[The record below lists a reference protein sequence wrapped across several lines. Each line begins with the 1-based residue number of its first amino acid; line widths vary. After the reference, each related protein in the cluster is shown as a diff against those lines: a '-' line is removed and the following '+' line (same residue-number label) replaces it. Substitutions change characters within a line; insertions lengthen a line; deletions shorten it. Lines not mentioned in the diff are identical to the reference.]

1 MIKICC
7 IKFSKNNKSSFKGRV
22 FLAIGMRGQSIMTK
36 KVWGWGSGEA
46 AHTKCAT
53 KKQK

>member
-7 IKFSKNNKSSFKGRV
+7 IKFSKNNKIFFKGRD
-22 FLAIGMRGQSIMTK
+22 FLAIGMRGQSIMAR
-36 KVWGWGSGEA
+36 KVWGRGSGEA
-46 AHTKCAT
+46 AHTECAT